1 MQNSLNFAFSYL
13 ALRSSGESGTVI
25 VMPEANDTA
34 EFTVSQRMNL
44 AVQNMLAAARFSRR
58 VAELEDSNISQPFRS
73 FWEEILHNS
82 IASVMCCS
90 SSLEAY
96 ANELFFERE
105 AVFPKFSAPL
115 LDNLW
120 ETYERKAT
128 LEKFEF
134 ALLLSE
140 KSGIDK
146 GTTPYQD
153 VQIVVELRNALVHFK
168 PEWDTQADRH
178 LKLSKKLK
186 NKFDPSPFLDDELV
200 FPRRWATHGCTS
212 WSVRSCLNFAAEF
225 ERLSNLPP
233 KYPQSIDP

>member
-1 MQNSLNFAFSYL
+1 MVMQEAKDTVKIADELVASL
-13 ALRSSGESGTVI
+13 RT
-25 VMPEANDTA
+25 
-34 EFTVSQRMNL
+34 NL
-44 AVQNMLAAARFSRR
+44 AGQNMLAAARFSRR
-58 VAELEDSNISQPFRS
+58 VAELEDNNRCQQFGS

-82 IASVMCCS
+82 IASIMCCS

-96 ANELFFERE
+96 ANELFFDRE
-105 AVFPKFSAPL
+105 TVFPKFSAPL

-120 ETYERKAT
+120 ETYERKTT
-128 LEKFEF
+128 LEKFEC

-146 GTTPYQD
+146 GATLYQD

-186 NKFDPSPFLDDELV
+186 DKLSRVPS
-200 FPRRWATHGCTS
+200 
-212 WSVRSCLNFAAEF
+212 
-225 ERLSNLPP
+225 
-233 KYPQSIDP
+233 

>member
-1 MQNSLNFAFSYL
+1 M
-13 ALRSSGESGTVI
+13 
-25 VMPEANDTA
+25 
-34 EFTVSQRMNL
+34 FTVSQRTNL

-58 VAELEDSNISQPFRS
+58 VAELEDSNKSQPFGS

-96 ANELFFERE
+96 ANELFFDRE

-120 ETYERKAT
+120 ETYERKTT

-146 GTTPYQD
+146 EGATTYQD
-153 VQIVVELRNALVHFK
+153 VQIVVELRNALVHVK
-168 PEWDTQADRH
+168 PEWDTQAHRH
-178 LKLSKKLK
+178 QKLSEKLK
-186 NKFDPSPFLDDELV
+186 NIWPESLLE
-200 FPRRWATHGCTS
+200 
-212 WSVRSCLNFAAEF
+212 
-225 ERLSNLPP
+225 
-233 KYPQSIDP
+233 